1 MDRLVWV
8 LCNVSATSDIS
19 LSLFV
24 VVAIEWYDVGCLP
37 VYDEYLVCDQTIVG
51 VGSFQL
57 LCWLF
62 DIKRG
67 ACVCDGLFGVCWLE
81 CLCWVSKVVCLAR
94 LWLGC
99 SLQFSFQTLWR
110 LMRFGEV
117 SIVSLIIQSWR
128 TDRYQHLGR
137 RKEILFSV
145 LYNLFGRFSENTSCS
160 I

>member
-57 LCWLF
+57 LC
-62 DIKRG
+62 
-67 ACVCDGLFGVCWLE
+67 
-81 CLCWVSKVVCLAR
+81 
-94 LWLGC
+94 
-99 SLQFSFQTLWR
+99 
-110 LMRFGEV
+110 
-117 SIVSLIIQSWR
+117 
-128 TDRYQHLGR
+128 
-137 RKEILFSV
+137 
-145 LYNLFGRFSENTSCS
+145 
-160 I
+160 